1 MAEDTKPRSRVQMP
15 LLLLM
20 GMAGSVISSVMAGIA
35 VLSIVFSQ
43 KSIFWSGGEQV
54 SRAQFFSEGGYLL
67 FLVPV
72 LLGGISYGLWKER
85 AWTRHLMVLCWVVLV
100 IPSVI
105 GLLLGT
111 FDRERHLAAL
121 ILLPVVIWYLYFKRS
136 VVSYY
141 RVVNA
146 SQHTDGLVHN
156 D

>member
-111 FDRERHLAAL
+111 FDRE
-121 ILLPVVIWYLYFKRS
+121 
-136 VVSYY
+136 
-141 RVVNA
+141 
-146 SQHTDGLVHN
+146 
-156 D
+156 